1 MKKIIYILGGART
14 GTTMLDAILGNA
26 PDAFSCGEMYA
37 WFRPWHINHYSID
50 CACGNATCPIW
61 TKLKEYSEKEI
72 YDAIFNELNVNYLID
87 SSANLAWVIDHNL
100 RLSNRYDIINLVIW
114 KDPITLYYSYW
125 KRDIKKLTGLHSF
138 SSNFKKYY
146 GNIIKSGLPFYS
158 IKYEDFVNDT
168 SKVLKRLCE
177 IIDIPYFE
185 GKERFWEKEHHF
197 LYGSYGV
204 KKQILNKNST
214 IIREEPKPEKFKP
227 QMLEAQNY
235 ISQDKTLSSIV
246 NSLSKYDIMNENVED
261 SRSDKIIKPFY
272 YYFLQMKRLYRK
284 MFPAKFEI
292 KYVSLG
298 SK

>member
-1 MKKIIYILGGART
+1 MKKIIFILGGART

-37 WFRPWHINHYSID
+37 WFRPWHKKHYSID
-50 CACGNATCPIW
+50 CACGNSDCPIW
-61 TKLKEYSEKEI
+61 TKLKKFSEKEI
-72 YDAIFNELNVNYLID
+72 YDAIFKELGVNYIVD

-100 RLSNRYDIINLVIW
+100 RLAGQYEIINLVIW

-125 KRDIKKLTGLHSF
+125 KRDIQKITGRHSF

-168 SKVLKRLCE
+168 SKALKKLCKV
-177 IIDIPYFE
+177 IDMPYFD

-204 KKQILNKNST
+204 KKQIQDKNSA
-214 IIREEPKPEKFKP
+214 IIKDEPKPEMFLSFMK
-227 QMLEAQNY
+227 EAQNF
-235 ISQDKTLSSIV
+235 ISKDKALFSII
-246 NSLSKYDIMNENVED
+246 NSLSKYDIMNENIAI
-261 SRSDKIIKPFY
+261 SRSNKIVKPFY
-272 YYFLQMKRLYRK
+272 YYFLQIKRLYRK
-284 MFPAKFEI
+284 MFPSKFEI